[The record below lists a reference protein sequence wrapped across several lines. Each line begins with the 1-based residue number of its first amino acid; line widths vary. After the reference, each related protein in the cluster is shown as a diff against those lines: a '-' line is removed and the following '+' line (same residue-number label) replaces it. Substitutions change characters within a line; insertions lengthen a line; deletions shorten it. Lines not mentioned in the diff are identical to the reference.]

1 MLNKSYYFQHDYN
14 AANDEKILYLRSI
27 YGMEGYG
34 LYWYFIELMHQSPD
48 SKLKCKLING
58 IAYQLNID
66 IDLLLSF
73 YNNCIEIELFVTDG
87 ILYWSDRVLSNKELQ
102 DEKRKLKSFAGKK
115 GMEKRWGITDNN
127 TVIIENNKIKESKV
141 KENKLK
147 ETKVKENIDVVYP
160 FDSDEFK
167 NYWFMWKE
175 YKKKQF
181 KFTFATSQSEQ
192 AALKDLVNLSN
203 GQEDIALKIIEQSM
217 AKGWKGFFT
226 LKNETN
232 AAGISYN
239 RKPTYAEQ
247 QAEALRNL

>member
-1 MLNKSYYFQHDYN
+1 MKSTSYYFSHDYN
-14 AANDEKILYLRSI
+14 AANDTKVLFLRHQL
-27 YGMEGYG
+27 GMEGYG
-34 LYWYFIELMHQSPD
+34 IYWFLIEQLANAGG
-48 SKLKCKLING
+48 KLPLELIP
-58 IAYQLNID
+58 
-66 IDLLLSF
+66 
-73 YNNCIEIELFVTDG
+73 
-87 ILYWSDRVLSNKELQ
+87 VLSMQMQSTDIKVKGVILNFDLFKIVEGEFYSERLANHLQLRNKLSESGKTGAANRWKNGGANR
-102 DEKRKLKSFAGKK
+102 EAIGEGNAKKRK
-115 GMEKRWGITDNN
+115 EKEI
-127 TVIIENNKIKESKV
+127 
-141 KENKLK
+141 K
-147 ETKVKENIDVVYP
+147 ETKVKENIDVIYP

-181 KFTFATSQSEQ
+181 KFTFATPQSEQ

-203 GQEDIALKIIEQSM
+203 GVEDIALKIIEQSM

-232 AAGISYN
+232 AAGTYAC